1 MVKFNASI
9 LRKPEMAKKQIQSL
23 RNLHPEFADVADI
36 AEICLKSS
44 ATNDYLE
51 KIGAEAIGAVHT
63 DAKLGGDGKL
73 DSFDIEVKPKKASP
87 GIASIGCINDDTP
100 MKLLKTHK
108 TFSYIVF
115 LNAPDD
121 AGRIN
126 YALCVSYKYF
136 EAARYKKI
144 VQRLKL
150 NADNWKWGD
159 TLPTNP
165 VQRLKCLEELVKMHQ
180 KETYVRSSPL
190 SLNVVKDIPK
200 EEVLFWKHPDLEKK
214 KLHKILQEFC

>member
-1 MVKFNASI
+1 MVKINVAV
-9 LRKPEMAKKQIQSL
+9 LRKPEMLKDKIRQIRSL
-23 RNLHPEFADVADI
+23 NSEFADVADV

-51 KIGAEAIGAVHT
+51 KIGAEAIGAVHSEN
-63 DAKLGGDGKL
+63 KLGGDGKL
-73 DSFDIEVKPKKASP
+73 DGFDIEVKPKKDSP

-115 LNAPDD
+115 LNAPRD
-121 AGRIN
+121 ASRIN
-126 YALCVSYKYF
+126 YILVVPYKYF
-136 EAARYKKI
+136 EGVRYKKI

-150 NADNWKWGD
+150 NAENWTWGD
-159 TLPTNP
+159 TLPTDHD
-165 VQRLKCLEELVKMHQ
+165 QRLTCLEELVKKHQ

-190 SLNVVKDIPK
+190 SLNVVNNIPK
-200 EEVLFWKHPDLEKK
+200 EDVVFWKHPDLDKK
-214 KLHKILQEFC
+214 KLHTILQAFC

>member
-1 MVKFNASI
+1 MVKFNI
-9 LRKPEMAKKQIQSL
+9 TVLRKPEMIKEKIQRL
-23 RNLHPEFADVADI
+23 RTLHVDFADVADV

-73 DSFDIEVKPKKASP
+73 DGFDIEVKPKKDSP
-87 GIASIGCINDDTP
+87 GIASVGCINDDTP

-108 TFSYIVF
+108 TYSSIVF
-115 LNAPDD
+115 LNAPRD

-126 YALCVSYKYF
+126 YALCVPYKYF
-136 EAARYKKI
+136 EAGRYKKI

-150 NADNWKWGD
+150 NTDNWKWGE
-159 TLPTNP
+159 TLPTDP

-200 EEVLFWKHPDLEKK
+200 EEVLFWKHPDLDKK
-214 KLHKILQEFC
+214 KLHKILQTFC